1 MKSICFIPARGDSK
15 GIPKKNI
22 RILGDKP
29 LIAHTIE
36 SALDSGLFEHIVVS
50 TDNDEIAK
58 ISKQYGAEIPFMRPK
73 ELSADDS
80 TFDEAL
86 LHCVKELHAQGQ
98 EFDIIAARDC
108 TVPFIDKNDMKGAID
123 LLIKSNC
130 DSVFTV
136 CHAHP
141 NPYFGMFEANSRGFL
156 EPSKISSK
164 PIKRRQDA
172 PIVYELNGLYVHS
185 VKRLLETGKMFTD
198 KIIPYEISK
207 EHGFMIDY
215 EIEFKIAEIMYD
227 LRKQSK
233 IDF

>member
-1 MKSICFIPARGDSK
+1 MKSFCFIPARGGSK

-22 RILGDKP
+22 RLLGGKP

-36 SALDSGLFEHIVVS
+36 SALDSKLFDRVIVS
-50 TDNDEIAK
+50 TDDAEIAQ

-73 ELSADDS
+73 ELSTDDS
-80 TFDEAL
+80 TFDDVL
-86 LHCVKELHAQGQ
+86 LHCVKELRSQGY
-98 EFDIIAARDC
+98 ESDIISARDC

-123 LLIKSNC
+123 LLVKSDC

-141 NPYFGMFEANSRGFL
+141 NPYFGMFEANHKGFL
-156 EPSKISSK
+156 EPSKISPK

-185 VKRLLETGKMFTD
+185 VKRLLETGKMFTN
-198 KIIPYEISK
+198 KILPYEITK
-207 EHGFMIDY
+207 AHGFMIDY
-215 EIEFKIAEIMYD
+215 EIEFQIAEIMYE

-233 IDF
+233 INF

>member
-1 MKSICFIPARGDSK
+1 MKSICFIPARGGSK

-36 SALDSGLFEHIVVS
+36 SALNSDLFESVVVS
-50 TDNDEIAK
+50 TDDDEIAK

-80 TFDEAL
+80 TFDDAL
-86 LHCVKELHAQGQ
+86 LHCVKELFSQGRK
-98 EFDIIAARDC
+98 FDIIAARDC

-123 LLIKSNC
+123 LLISSDC

-141 NPYFGMFEANSRGFL
+141 SPYFGMFEANSKGFL
-156 EPSKISSK
+156 EPSKISPK
-164 PIKRRQDA
+164 PIKRRQDV

-185 VKRLLETGKMFTD
+185 VKRLLQTGKMFTD
-198 KIIPYEISK
+198 KILPYEISK
-207 EHGFMIDY
+207 EHGYMIDY
-215 EIEFKIAEIMYD
+215 EIEFKVAEIMYD

-233 IDF
+233 ISF